1 MKIRKDFPGELCV
14 LVLDVLSYFRK
25 IERKGRKQDT
35 LCDGLYILGPG
46 SGTIWRYGF
55 VGIGVTWLEWV
66 CHCGCGHKI
75 LTLVAWK
82 SVFH

>member
-1 MKIRKDFPGELCV
+1 MPKSVLIRRTLLIRRSGRRQEQNPSPGYGIMKPDR
-14 LVLDVLSYFRK
+14 
-25 IERKGRKQDT
+25 
-35 LCDGLYILGPG
+35 DGLYILRPG
-46 SGTIWRYGF
+46 IGTIWRCGL

>member
-1 MKIRKDFPGELCV
+1 MILPRYIQ
-14 LVLDVLSYFRK
+14 SSS
-25 IERKGRKQDT
+25 IT
-35 LCDGLYILGPG
+35 LLPYNTHRQMDHCDGLYTLG
-46 SGTIWRYGF
+46 SGSGASWRCGL